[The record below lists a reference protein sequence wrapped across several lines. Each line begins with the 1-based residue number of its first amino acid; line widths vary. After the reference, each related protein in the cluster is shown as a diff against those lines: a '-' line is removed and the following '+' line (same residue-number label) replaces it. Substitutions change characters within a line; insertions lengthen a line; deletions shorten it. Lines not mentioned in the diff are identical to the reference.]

1 MRINTTL
8 VVNPKGGS
16 GKTTIAINLASAFAT
31 DGIPT
36 TLMDY
41 DPQGSSLNWL
51 RSRAPQSPRIH
62 GANGAPGK
70 FGHLRSFDMYVPPET
85 RQLVIDAPAGSAGVL
100 LHEMIER
107 SHRIVVPVVPSVIDI
122 HATGNF
128 IKDLLGNARIRAG
141 EIRFAVVANKVRLSM
156 PAYQPLLRFL
166 ESINVK
172 LQARLLDSDVYVWA
186 AEAGLSIFEYDPNQ
200 TAAERKQFAPI
211 VEWVTG
217 EHVLRA
223 ELAPAAPAFEVRHI
237 RRVSFN

>member
-16 GKTTIAINLASAFAT
+16 GKTTIAANLASAFAT

-51 RSRAPQSPRIH
+51 RSRSSQAPRIH
-62 GANGAPGK
+62 GANGAPGR
-70 FGHLRSFDMYVPPET
+70 FGQLRSFDMYVPPET
-85 RQLVIDAPAGSAGVL
+85 RQLVIDAPAGSSGVL
-100 LHEMIER
+100 LHEMIDR
-107 SHRIVVPVVPSVIDI
+107 SHCVIVPVVPSVIDI

-128 IKDLLGNARIRAG
+128 IKDLLGTARIRGG
-141 EIRFAVVANKVRLSM
+141 EIRLAVVANKVRVTM

-166 ESINVK
+166 ESINVR
-172 LQARLLDSDVYVWA
+172 LQARLLDSDVYLRA
-186 AEAGLSIFEYDPNQ
+186 AEAGLSIFEYDPSH
-200 TAAERKQFAPI
+200 TVAERKQFTPL
-211 VEWVTG
+211 VEWVAAEHPLRG
-217 EHVLRA
+217 EITPPVYDIRQ
-223 ELAPAAPAFEVRHI
+223 V

>member
-51 RSRAPQSPRIH
+51 RSRSAQSPRIH
-62 GANGAPGK
+62 GANGAPGR
-70 FGHLRSFDMYVPPET
+70 FGQLRSFDMYVPPET
-85 RQLVIDAPAGSAGVL
+85 RQLVIDAPAGSSGVL
-100 LHEMIER
+100 LHEMIDR
-107 SHRIVVPVVPSVIDI
+107 SHNIIVPVVPSVIDI
-122 HATGNF
+122 HATSNF
-128 IKDLLGNARIRAG
+128 IKDLVGAARVRCG
-141 EIRFAVVANKVRLSM
+141 EIRLAVVANKVRVTM

-166 ESINVK
+166 ESINVR
-172 LQARLLDSDVYVWA
+172 LQARLLDSDVYLSA

-200 TAAERKQFAPI
+200 TVAERKQFSPI
-211 VEWVTG
+211 VDWAAREHALRG
-217 EHVLRA
+217 EIA
-223 ELAPAAPAFEVRHI
+223 EPVYQIRQV
-237 RRVSFN
+237 RRVSFS